1 MNQTRDDVLLA
12 LHRKIA
18 ALELHN
24 KRLERQ
30 VEELRAAVAALLA
43 PPPVRP
49 VSSREP
55 LPPYGR

>member
-1 MNQTRDDVLLA
+1 MNETRDDALLA

-30 VEELRAAVAALLA
+30 VEELRAAVAALIA
-43 PPPVRP
+43 PAPSEFRQP
-49 VSSREP
+49 
-55 LPPYGR
+55 